1 MLSFLYAELTVV
13 VCVDCVS
20 AGATAYQAFWRRFL
34 GRYGEYGDV
43 DIGGGSIP
51 KRGSPRFITRVVGAY
66 EPEALAL
73 MEKYQV
79 RSAIQTFF
87 THRSVSTFD
96 RDSFRLTG
104 ELFFCMEWPSGRHG
118 ADGAREGGEDGGRGV
133 EEVPRGD
140 VSDEARAATA
150 SRRAY

>member
-1 MLSFLYAELTVV
+1 MTPLPVIGVPVPLKHLDGVDSVHSILQMPRGVPVATVAIGN
-13 VCVDCVS
+13 S
-20 AGATAYQAFWRRFL
+20 TNAGLLAA
-34 GRYGEYGDV
+34 
-43 DIGGGSIP
+43 
-51 KRGSPRFITRVVGAY
+51 RVVGAY